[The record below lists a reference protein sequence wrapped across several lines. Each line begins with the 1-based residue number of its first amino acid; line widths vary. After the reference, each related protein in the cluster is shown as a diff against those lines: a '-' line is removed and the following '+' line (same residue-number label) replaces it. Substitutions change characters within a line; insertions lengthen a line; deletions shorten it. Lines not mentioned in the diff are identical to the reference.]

1 MTMLD
6 IESPEQ
12 LPGAREAFHEYCLA
26 VLGSIL
32 ESADL
37 IGADGSARHPSAYR
51 LRCRDLDSAVDYGI
65 GESRPLRQPLGRLP
79 GSTADPLRETLDAL
93 LGITIPENSKVPL
106 FAADWQCPDGASAG
120 SWDHAPDTSG
130 DFVFSYPIP
139 KPGPTQ
145 ATEATAGRADYPA
158 QLLSALLDEV
168 DLLEEG
174 RAVYPVSLRSAD
186 GEYAL
191 FLRPVAEPHPM
202 AERTEDARTAIRR
215 QPLFSVS
222 QTEPTIP
229 VLARH
234 WALLANLLRVSKG
247 GDATVLDGFRLRHT
261 VDWVVPSHGHPSEVY
276 EHLARICNVA
286 CSFCYLF
293 GNPDTLAIARAK
305 KSIARDELDTR
316 LAYYRPHE
324 RRALFSAQW
333 ELNEFLVD
341 PRLPEIMRTLRQ
353 ATDRPFF
360 FTTNGNPLTPRI
372 VEQLAEVKPVHFV
385 VSTNTVDEP
394 LRQEVMKEKP
404 SRTWTALHCLQ
415 ELRKH
420 EIPFGV
426 SLVATP
432 DFPLDDLTRTVE
444 AVSELDPNFIR
455 INEPGF
461 TRSHPSS
468 MDFDTDVLWGSV
480 IEWTQRM
487 REQTSV
493 PVIAIPSAYEE
504 NFFYDDPLAAR
515 VIGTV
520 PGSPAAA
527 CDLRPGDVIVKVGF
541 LEPKTRSEVVSALM
555 LVKGLVRLQV
565 RRGGRLFETTLDTD
579 LPMQY
584 PYTGSFIGKY
594 IVPHG
599 VVTAPSI
606 SAGDAKGIA
615 AQIEDT
621 GARHSWLVT
630 SSLMLPAA
638 RAFIERYLPDYADGI
653 DFVVATNDYLG
664 GNIRVMDMCT
674 IGDINAAL
682 VRRYEQVGRKP
693 DLILVPAT
701 GFNAHGRD
709 LVGRHWGDLE
719 RFWSVPVRLLGHTTQ
734 FVF

>member
-1 MTMLD
+1 MALLKTD
-6 IESPEQ
+6 PQ
-12 LPGAREAFHEYCLA
+12 VRLPAAREAFHRY
-26 VLGSIL
+26 VRSIL
-32 ESADL
+32 DL
-37 IGADGSARHPSAYR
+37 ALCGGELHDHQGAALHPTAYR
-51 LRCRDLDSAVDYGI
+51 LRCRDPQSASDYGLGESVPLTTLRRVPENPI
-65 GESRPLRQPLGRLP
+65 GESL
-79 GSTADPLRETLDAL
+79 TAL
-93 LGITIPENSKVPL
+93 LDLTIPENAKVPL
-106 FAADWQCPDGASAG
+106 FSAEWAAVDGSVSG
-120 SWDHAPDTSG
+120 SWEHTPDLSG
-130 DFVFSYPIP
+130 DFAFSYPLP
-139 KPGPTQ
+139 PTEDS
-145 ATEATAGRADYPA
+145 ASSHTYLVS
-158 QLLSALLDEV
+158 LLEIVLDEV
-168 DLLEEG
+168 DLL
-174 RAVYPVSLRSAD
+174 AD
-186 GEYAL
+186 GAIVNPATVLAEDGPFPL
-191 FLRPVAEPHPM
+191 SVRPLSQPHPM
-202 AERTEDARTAIRR
+202 AERTENAKTAIRR

-229 VLARH
+229 ILARH
-234 WALLANLLRVSKG
+234 WSLLAPLLRISKNG
-247 GDATVLDGFRLRHT
+247 EYTELEGFRLRRT
-261 VDWVVPSHGHPSEVY
+261 ADWVVPSHGHPSEVY
-276 EHLARICNVA
+276 EHLARVCNVA

-316 LAYYRPHE
+316 IAYYRPQE

-341 PRLPEIMRTLRQ
+341 PRLPEVMRTLRET
-353 ATDRPFF
+353 TDRPFF

-394 LRQEVMKEKP
+394 LRQEVMKERP
-404 SRTWTALHCLQ
+404 NRTWTALHCLQ

-432 DFPLDDLTRTVE
+432 DFPLEDLTRTIE
-444 AVSELDPNFIR
+444 TVSELDPNFIR
-455 INEPGF
+455 VNEPGF
-461 TRSHPSS
+461 TRDHPSP

-480 IEWTQRM
+480 IEWTQAM
-487 REQTSV
+487 REKIHV
-493 PVIAIPSAYEE
+493 PIIAIPSAYEE

-527 CDLRPGDVIVKVGF
+527 CGLRPGDVIVGVGF
-541 LEPKTRSEVVSALM
+541 LRPTTRSEVVSALM
-555 LVKGLVRLQV
+555 LVKGQV
-565 RRGGRLFETTLDTD
+565 KLRIRRAGQSMELTLDTQ
-579 LPMQY
+579 LPTAY
-584 PYTGSFIGKY
+584 PYTGSYIGKY
-594 IVPHG
+594 MVPHG

-606 SAGDAKGIA
+606 SSGDARGIA
-615 AQIEDT
+615 QQIEEA
-621 GARHSWLVT
+621 GARLSWLVT

-638 RAFIERYLPDYADGI
+638 RAFIERSVPKHAGGI

-674 IGDINAAL
+674 VGDIHAAL
-682 VRRYEQVGRKP
+682 IRHQEQTGHRP

-719 RFWSVPVRLLGHTTQ
+719 RMWNIPVRLLGHTTQ

>member
-1 MTMLD
+1 MTLQD
-6 IESPEQ
+6 HR
-12 LPGAREAFHEYCLA
+12 GEAL
-26 VLGSIL
+26 
-32 ESADL
+32 
-37 IGADGSARHPSAYR
+37 HPNAYR
-51 LRCRDLDSAVDYGI
+51 LRCRDPHSGADYGLGEAVPLAMPHRVPEDPI
-65 GESRPLRQPLGRLP
+65 GESL
-79 GSTADPLRETLDAL
+79 TAL
-93 LGITIPENSKVPL
+93 LDLTIPENAKVPL
-106 FAADWQCPDGASAG
+106 FSADWSTTDGAASG
-120 SWDHAPDTSG
+120 SWEHTPDLSG
-130 DFVFSYPIP
+130 DFTFSYPVA
-139 KPGPTQ
+139 PTEEQ
-145 ATEATAGRADYPA
+145 PRPHTHLVS
-158 QLLSALLDEV
+158 LLELVLDEV
-168 DLLEEG
+168 DLLEKG
-174 RAVYPVSLRSAD
+174 DVVNPAAVLT
-186 GEYAL
+186 EYGFFPL
-191 FLRPVAEPHPM
+191 TLRPLAQPHPL
-202 AERTEDARTAIRR
+202 AERTENAKAAIRR

-229 VLARH
+229 ILARH
-234 WALLANLLRVSKG
+234 WSLLAPLIRISKNG
-247 GDATVLDGFRLRHT
+247 ERTEMEGFRLRRT
-261 VDWVVPSHGHPSEVY
+261 SDWVVPSHGHPSEVY
-276 EHLARICNVA
+276 EHLARVCNVA

-316 LAYYRPHE
+316 MAYYRPKE

-341 PRLPEIMRTLRQ
+341 PRLPEVMKTLRQ
-353 ATDRPFF
+353 TTDRPFF

-394 LRQEVMKEKP
+394 LRQEVMNERP
-404 SRTWTALHCLQ
+404 NRTWTALRCLE

-432 DFPLDDLTRTVE
+432 DFPLEDLTRTIE
-444 AVSELDPNFIR
+444 TVSELDPNFIR
-455 INEPGF
+455 VNEPGF
-461 TRSHPSS
+461 TRDHPSP

-480 IEWTQRM
+480 IEWTQSM
-487 REQTSV
+487 REKTHV
-493 PVIAIPSAYEE
+493 PIVAIPSAYEE

-515 VIGTV
+515 VIGTI

-527 CDLRPGDVIVKVGF
+527 CGLRPGDVIIGVGY
-541 LEPKTRSEVVSALM
+541 LRPTTRSEVVSALM
-555 LVKGLVRLQV
+555 LVKGQV
-565 RRGGRLFETTLDTD
+565 KLRIQRSGQSLELTLDTER
-579 LPMQY
+579 PPEY
-584 PYTGSFIGKY
+584 PYTGPYIGKY
-594 IVPHG
+594 LVPHG

-606 SAGDAKGIA
+606 SSGDARGIA
-615 AQIEDT
+615 QQIEEA
-621 GARHSWLVT
+621 GSRHSWLVT

-638 RAFIERYLPDYADGI
+638 RAFIERSVPEHADGI

-674 IGDINAAL
+674 VGDIHAAL
-682 VRRYEQVGRKP
+682 VRHQESTGRTP

-719 RFWSVPVRLLGHTTQ
+719 RAWNIPVRLLGHTTQ